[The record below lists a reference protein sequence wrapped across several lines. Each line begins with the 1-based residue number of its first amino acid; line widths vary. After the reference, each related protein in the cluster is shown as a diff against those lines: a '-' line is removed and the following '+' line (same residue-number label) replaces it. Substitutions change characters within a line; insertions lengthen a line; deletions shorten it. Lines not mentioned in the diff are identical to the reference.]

1 MTREEILKEALRC
14 VTGEREQQYGSPED
28 SFMAIAELWTVY
40 LEHGCV
46 EDNGAVLLHPEDV
59 AAMMALLKIARI
71 CTGKYKG
78 DNWVDLAGYAAC
90 GGAWQ
95 SGNRPAEWELEDEEE
110 RRVEAKLKKL
120 YAYCRLSKDCDLCPI
135 KKDSDLFNLC
145 HEKSFEDMDEGELDS
160 RLTFFHNVVYS
171 ALAGVRLL
179 LLDALK
185 ERPEPPKT
193 SDLVRVVWCRV
204 CQYCD
209 RFAPEEG
216 EYGCCELT
224 GADVQPMDFCSQGER
239 RNAR

>member
-14 VTGEREQQYGSPED
+14 VTGDREQQYGSPED

-95 SGNRPAEWELEDEEE
+95 SGNRPKEWEIKDEEE

-145 HEKSFEDMDEGELDS
+145 RAKAVEDMDEEELDS
-160 RLTFFHNVVYS
+160 CLTFFHDVAADRDPSCYS
-171 ALAGVRLL
+171 CKHMACGSNK
-179 LLDALK
+179 D
-185 ERPEPPKT
+185 P
-193 SDLVRVVWCRV
+193 CRD
-204 CQYCD
+204 CKYLNKY
-209 RFAPEEG
+209 EENTN
-216 EYGCCELT
+216 E
-224 GADVQPMDFCSQGER
+224 QS
-239 RNAR
+239 

>member
-95 SGNRPAEWELEDEEE
+95 SGNRPAEWELGDEGE
-110 RRVEAKLKKL
+110 RRVEAKLEKL

-145 HEKSFEDMDEGELDS
+145 HTKDVEAMDEEELDS
-160 RLTFFHNVVYS
+160 YLTFFSNV
-171 ALAGVRLL
+171 A
-179 LLDALK
+179 
-185 ERPEPPKT
+185 
-193 SDLVRVVWCRV
+193 SDRGPSCYNCKHMARESNEDPCRD
-204 CQYCD
+204 CKYLNKY
-209 RFAPEEG
+209 EEDTD
-216 EYGCCELT
+216 E
-224 GADVQPMDFCSQGER
+224 QS
-239 RNAR
+239 